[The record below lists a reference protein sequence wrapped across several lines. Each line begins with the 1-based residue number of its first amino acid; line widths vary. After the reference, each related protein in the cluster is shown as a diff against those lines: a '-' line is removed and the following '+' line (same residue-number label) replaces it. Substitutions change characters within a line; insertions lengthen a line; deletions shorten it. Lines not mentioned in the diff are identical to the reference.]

1 MKPPDSR
8 AFRLA
13 AHPLGTFNLA
23 LHAWDDPIET
33 LLRLAPKTG
42 ARLLLPRLGEAVE
55 PAHDLPIQ
63 TWWRGVDARPAASPP
78 PVEELPKEMSRP
90 VD

>member
-78 PVEELPKEMSRP
+78 PVEELPKEMSWP
-90 VD
+90 VE